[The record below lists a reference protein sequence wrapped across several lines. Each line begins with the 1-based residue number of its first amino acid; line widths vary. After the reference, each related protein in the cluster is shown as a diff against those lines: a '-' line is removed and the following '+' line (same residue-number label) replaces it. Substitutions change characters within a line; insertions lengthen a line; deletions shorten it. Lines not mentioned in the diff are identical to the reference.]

1 MRLIAS
7 LAAAALSGLAA
18 GASPQSADVYLLQA
32 SPSQSSPE
40 TPSIPKEVARHILLQ
55 RVSTQPV
62 SSMSFSPC

>member
-7 LAAAALSGLAA
+7 LAAAALSGLAV

-55 RVSTQPV
+55 RVSTYSV
-62 SSMSFSPC
+62 GRMSFFPC